1 VQGAAAA
8 AAGLSGACWNT
19 GALASLAAAEAASA
33 GAATATF
40 LSTAVDHPAGRDV
53 TVADTTTLVDFP
65 RLDGASLRGSQDATL
80 DGSAFRF
87 TGFIHLDAG
96 QHAFSVGSDDG
107 FELTVG
113 LSAMRSEFTRAFAT
127 TAPTAPLKAGWSPI
141 KLMYFENLSR
151 TGVEMRLNGLIVSSN
166 ETRTSERA
174 SAITDVPLP
183 GAMPLL
189 LGAVAGTGVLA
200 RRRKAA

>member
-1 VQGAAAA
+1 
-8 AAGLSGACWNT
+8 LRRSPP
-19 GALASLAAAEAASA
+19 AEAASA

-65 RLDGASLRGSQDATL
+65 RLDG
-80 DGSAFRF
+80 SAFRF

-96 QHAFSVGSDDG
+96 EHAFSVGSDDG

-127 TAPTAPLKAGWSPI
+127 TALTAPLKAGWSPI
-141 KLMYFENLSR
+141 ELMYFENLSR

-174 SAITDVPLP
+174 SAITDVPPP